1 MPDSFLGLFF
11 ALTSAFVWGSGDFSG
26 GFATRKSNPYH
37 VLALSTFSG
46 IGLLV
51 VCALLWQET
60 WPPLGSIGW
69 AIAAGAFGMMGLTAL
84 YRGLSQDDAARVA
97 PVAAVVGA
105 AIPVGFGALTLG
117 WPAPLKLIGFVLA
130 FAGIWLVSQGNGQ
143 DTVPSRW
150 GGLEKRSFLA
160 YLRAQVH
167 PTWASF
173 SRPGFLLACLAGV
186 GFGGYFILIA
196 QVEPGYLFIPLV
208 LARTTQF
215 AISLGL
221 ILVYRL
227 PFPRLNTSPVA
238 LFAGVLDASGNI
250 FYLLA
255 QQYARL
261 DVVVVLVSLFP
272 ATTVLLAAL
281 ILKEKVSRGQWVGV
295 AVCLTAIAL
304 ISV

>member
-1 MPDSFLGLFF
+1 MPDNLLGLFF
-11 ALTSAFVWGSGDFSG
+11 ALTSALVWGSGDFSG

-51 VCALLWQET
+51 VCAVLWREA
-60 WPPLGSIGW
+60 WPPLDSVGW
-69 AIAAGAFGMMGLTAL
+69 AVAAGTFGMIGLTAL

-117 WPAPLKLIGFVLA
+117 WPAPLKLVGFVLA
-130 FAGIWLVSQGNGQ
+130 FAGIWLVSQGAAQ
-143 DTVPSRW
+143 EAPSHR
-150 GGLEKRSFLA
+150 
-160 YLRAQVH
+160 
-167 PTWASF
+167 F

-196 QVEPGYLFIPLV
+196 QVEPGSLFIPLV
-208 LARTTQF
+208 IARTTQF

-227 PFPRLNTSPVA
+227 PFPRLNTSPIA